1 MSVALGPVIQNNA
14 DIWALPDQECGG
26 LSLLARSFGLRPGRR
41 RGGAGR
47 DGLVEPLFSA
57 AVWTFAAFNLTLDM
71 VRQTNRLD
79 TAIFSGGK
87 GL

>member
-14 DIWALPDQECGG
+14 DIWAA
-26 LSLLARSFGLRPGRR
+26 SRPGVWWASYLCLLGVLGFD
-41 RGGAGR
+41 RGGEEAGR
-47 DGLVEPLFSA
+47 GWRVGLVEPLFSA
-57 AVWTFAAFNLTLDM
+57 AVWTFAAFNLTLDI

-79 TAIFSGGK
+79 SGGK

>member
-14 DIWALPDQECGG
+14 DIWAA
-26 LSLLARSFGLRPGRR
+26 SRPGVWWAISACSEFWASTGEEAG
-41 RGGAGR
+41 RGGR
-47 DGLVEPLFSA
+47 VGLGEPLFSA
-57 AVWTFAAFNLTLDM
+57 AVWTFAAFNLTLDI

-87 GL
+87 Q